1 MAGKPRIIP
10 DRTYVLDDKDLDST
24 EELTIASV
32 IQEAFDTPRSER
44 DRLDEERP
52 SPDDTD
58 SEVPAAEN

>member
-32 IQEAFDTPRSER
+32 IQEAFDTGRSER
-44 DRLDEERP
+44 DRIDEERA
-52 SPDDTD
+52 SPDDTE
-58 SEVPAAEN
+58 SEVPAQDD